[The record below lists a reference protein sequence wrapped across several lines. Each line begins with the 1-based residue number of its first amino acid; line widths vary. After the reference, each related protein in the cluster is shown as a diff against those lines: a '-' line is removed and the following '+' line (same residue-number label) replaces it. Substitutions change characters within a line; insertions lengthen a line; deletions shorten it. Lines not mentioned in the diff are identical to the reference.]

1 MNGYYLYWSH
11 VLVYMR
17 VGVYVSYKFV
27 PPNPSSLSTTKS
39 LMVVSVA

>member
-1 MNGYYLYWSH
+1 VEFLTLTQYSHEWYYLYWSH

-27 PPNPSSLSTTKS
+27 PPLLITEYH
-39 LMVVSVA
+39 